1 MLYIAGCRDFDWSA
15 IQKGYE
21 MGIFDKKYCDF
32 CGNKI
37 GLLGNKKLEDG
48 NMCKDC
54 AGKLSPWFSDRRHS
68 TKSEIQDQL
77 NYREENRLAVSAFH
91 TTHSIGRYYKLL
103 LDEDHHK
110 FIVTNSTNLESAN
123 PDVLDFDQITGCNL
137 NIDEHRQE
145 LKHTSE
151 EGKQISFDPPQYEY
165 SYNFRVALSVNHPF
179 IDEIRYSLSNGF
191 IKTGERPA
199 ADTFSAWQFSPDSSM
214 NPRIREYYDYLKM
227 GNMIHEI
234 TEQMRLGLPISS
246 AEIPSD
252 TAPDTIQDEMSCDC
266 NPVEPSDFET
276 HVRIVCPW
284 CGSATVS
291 NPNGFCEFCGGS
303 LNA

>member
-1 MLYIAGCRDFDWSA
+1 MLYITGCRDFDWSA
-15 IQKGYE
+15 SQKGYE

-91 TTHSIGRYYKLL
+91 TTRSIGRYYKLL

-266 NPVEPSDFET
+266 NLVEPSDFET